1 MGNQNVELKTFFQKG
16 EVTLSCRYK
25 RMLNIWKKKLWIFDT
40 TTTIEPS
47 TTKRMLSETVKHIQY
62 NNNSFN
68 QLLLISNKKNPS
80 FLNRLTF
87 QHFLVLVQIQ
97 MLVLY

>member
-1 MGNQNVELKTFFQKG
+1 
-16 EVTLSCRYK
+16 
-25 RMLNIWKKKLWIFDT
+25 MLNIWKKKLWIFDT

-68 QLLLISNKKNPS
+68 QLLLISNKK
-80 FLNRLTF
+80 
-87 QHFLVLVQIQ
+87 
-97 MLVLY
+97 